1 MRREMLC
8 AVLAAMMPLGAGAQ
22 TLLLTESEAL
32 MRLSSNSPRVRA
44 IRAAVDIARVDV
56 LTAQRWP
63 NPQLSV
69 TRESVARVTEYLTT
83 VSQSLPITGRHGL
96 DAQAAAALVSAS
108 SSRADA
114 ELERL
119 RADLRLTFAELL
131 TTQVRERELAAARN
145 RLRELAAVLEKRE
158 AAGDA
163 AGFDRLRAEHELL
176 NVESDLVTA
185 TTDRAR
191 AQATLAGFF
200 VDVAEPSQIVGV
212 SGSPSTAPVPPLNAL
227 LEQAEATRRELIALR
242 REVESTEFALRA
254 ADRRVVPEPEIVAGT
269 KSSSAGRGDLGSIFT
284 VRASIPLFDRSEPE
298 RALAMA
304 RAAQA
309 EARAESFRLVLRGQ
323 VSALREAVLQRRSA
337 AERYRTP
344 AVGGAVE
351 IERIAQVS
359 YDAGERGILELL
371 DAYRIGASARIRQA
385 ALDLAVRQAEI
396 ELAFA
401 TGWEISR

>member
-1 MRREMLC
+1 MRRVTLC

-22 TLLLTESEAL
+22 TLPLTESEAL
-32 MRLSSNSPRVRA
+32 MRLSPDSPRVRA

-83 VSQSLPITGRHGL
+83 VSQTLPITGRHGL
-96 DAQAAAALVSAS
+96 EAQAAGALVSAS

-114 ELERL
+114 ELDRL
-119 RADLRLTFAELL
+119 RADLRLTFAELV
-131 TTQVRERELAAARN
+131 TTQVRERELTAARD
-145 RLRELAAVLEKRE
+145 RLRELADVLAKRE
-158 AAGDA
+158 SAGDA
-163 AGFDRLRAEHELL
+163 AGFDRLRAEHEVLD
-176 NVESDLVTA
+176 VESDLVTA

-242 REVESTEFALRA
+242 HEVESADFAAQA
-254 ADRRVVPEPEIVAGT
+254 ADRRLVPEPEIVAGT
-269 KSSSAGRGDLGSIFT
+269 KSSSFGQGDIGSIFT

-309 EARAESFRLVLRGQ
+309 AARTESFRLVLRGQ

-337 AERYRTP
+337 AERYRTA
-344 AVGGAVE
+344 AVGGAAE

-371 DAYRIGASARIRQA
+371 DAYRIGAAARIRQA

-396 ELAFA
+396 ELTFA
-401 TGWEISR
+401 TGWETSR